1 MDFCI
6 SAHQFRKDTAHIMY
20 DGSFPKNAPVRIPK
34 GPSYNCLTSQDP
46 KISRTFIWSRQN
58 VPLPHTT
65 HSIIVCFECL
75 LCIESTFPT
84 LAMPR
89 PKPDHIFRTFSGT
102 RGHFPNFLAVPR
114 HVRLKI
120 SPHAVAGLHQPPQKK
135 SFGENYMQ
143 GQSFLQSPRAP
154 HQSLGVLFRYLVSGS
169 GRGGARFFSHHPR
182 GWRSTT
188 AKLTWG
194 HLCPRLPS
202 GPPRMSSWNLNQNT

>member
-1 MDFCI
+1 MSPSRILLIQLLFVLNVYYAQ
-6 SAHQFRKDTAHIMY
+6 SPP
-20 DGSFPKNAPVRIPK
+20 FPLWLCPALSPITSSELFL
-34 GPSYNCLTSQDP
+34 GPAA
-46 KISRTFIWSRQN
+46 I
-58 VPLPHTT
+58 
-65 HSIIVCFECL
+65 
-75 LCIESTFPT
+75 
-84 LAMPR
+84 
-89 PKPDHIFRTFSGT
+89 
-102 RGHFPNFLAVPR
+102 FPNFLAVPR

-202 GPPRMSSWNLNQNT
+202 GPPRMSSWNLNQNTQLVSRRSSAGGSQMASLL